1 MDGMDKAAL
10 RDLLTQTA
18 KPLYQRAFELTGD
31 PEKAKGI
38 LREIVK
44 ESTAAA
50 ASMTI
55 TEEWLNGLCDRLARP
70 KDNKPEEAESI
81 FESEAIR
88 PAEGQIRSERLVNEF
103 AEAAEVPGNPVMPRR
118 VKRTMPTEPQ
128 PNTEADDYIRPA
140 KADKP
145 VQATSVSTESPDTE
159 KPYSLDDDEWI
170 NELRENRKYRQN
182 KPEREKTDSRGLYN
196 AAIVLCVPLIL
207 ILLWIVAG
215 LLMKNGALPY
225 SDLGYDWFNA
235 NVWNLF

>member
-1 MDGMDKAAL
+1 MSC
-10 RDLLTQTA
+10 RS
-18 KPLYQRAFELTGD
+18 R
-31 PEKAKGI
+31 
-38 LREIVK
+38 
-44 ESTAAA
+44 
-50 ASMTI
+50 
-55 TEEWLNGLCDRLARP
+55 RP
-70 KDNKPEEAESI
+70 TSWPYGP
-81 FESEAIR
+81 R
-88 PAEGQIRSERLVNEF
+88 P
-103 AEAAEVPGNPVMPRR
+103 
-118 VKRTMPTEPQ
+118 
-128 PNTEADDYIRPA
+128 DIRPA